1 MEYQH
6 TQYGYL
12 AAPVVPFYIGII
24 AVLIADEASPS
35 MAVAMAAVIM
45 ALTLGLVLM
54 FSRLNVRVASDQ
66 VHVAFGAG
74 WPRRT
79 VDLNDVVAVNQVR
92 NHWYLGFGIRRIPR
106 GWMYNVW
113 GLDAVE
119 IELPDGKVLRIGTND
134 PDGLHSAIALRRKS

>member
-1 MEYQH
+1 
-6 TQYGYL
+6 
-12 AAPVVPFYIGII
+12 
-24 AVLIADEASPS
+24 
-35 MAVAMAAVIM
+35 
-45 ALTLGLVLM
+45 M
-54 FSRLNVRVASDQ
+54 FSRLKVRVASGQ

-92 NHWYLGFGIRRIPR
+92 NNWYLGFGIRRIPR

-134 PDGLHSAIALRRKS
+134 PEGLHSAIALRRKS